1 MASDTSFNSS
11 DEWLQFLESNQDR
24 DGLRAFMAFTFE
36 VGASGDVTMLDAILS
51 NARPEQLGILLST
64 GMLRSTW
71 RLSNHLPGWIPFR
84 DRTGF
89 IDTYVEDQVRKGNAW
104 KFSEVQE
111 AVSTEGQAMG
121 IRKRR
126 IKYLEDKIAAY
137 TDELAKLKAI
147 VDGK

>member
-1 MASDTSFNSS
+1 MASDTKYKSC

-84 DRTGF
+84 DRTKEWLVSGGEDWKRIMVGMF
-89 IDTYVEDQVRKGNAW
+89 RDKPYEDTFGLDHLLHTHP
-104 KFSEVQE
+104 S
-111 AVSTEGQAMG
+111 
-121 IRKRR
+121 
-126 IKYLEDKIAAY
+126 
-137 TDELAKLKAI
+137 LK
-147 VDGK
+147 